1 MKITAVRSFIVHCPV
16 TSGQIA
22 DATYSVTHWGAPGAI
37 IETDAGI
44 TGYGY
49 TGTHGHLS
57 TDRLIAATIDEV
69 FAPVLVGEDPT
80 DGRRL
85 WNKMFFDPSSLWV
98 GRAGIITLAIS
109 ALDVALWDL
118 RSKAAGVPLWK
129 FLGGA
134 TTDPLEAYNTD
145 GGWLNFS
152 ETQLVDDTKRFV
164 EEEGFK
170 GVKIKV
176 GKDNPSEDIRRIE
189 AVRKAIG
196 DGVRFMVDANGK
208 LDLPRA
214 TALGSRL
221 KDYNIGWFEEP
232 MWFDD
237 LYGHTRLAELIETP
251 IALGEQ
257 LYRLEH
263 FRDFIAAGAVAV
275 VQPDALRLAG
285 ITEWLQVAELAQAH
299 RLPVV
304 AHVGDMAQIH
314 QHLAI
319 AHPSTNLLEY
329 IPWLREAMEYPVTV
343 KDGYFVTPD
352 APGASTTLRAD
363 ALERFGKK

>member
-49 TGTHGHLS
+49 TGTHGHLA
-57 TDRLIAATIDEV
+57 TDRLIASTIDEV

-85 WNKMFFDPSSLWV
+85 WNKMFLDPSSLWV
-98 GRAGIITLAIS
+98 GRAGIITLAIA

-118 RSKAAGVPLWK
+118 RSKHAEMPLWK

-134 TTDPLEAYNTD
+134 TSDPLEAYNTD
-145 GGWLNFS
+145 GGWLNF
-152 ETQLVDDTKRFV
+152 TQQQLVDDTKRFV
-164 EEEGFK
+164 EELGFK

-176 GKDNPSEDIRRIE
+176 GKDDPSEDLRRIE

-196 DGVRFMVDANGK
+196 DGIRFMVDANGK

-214 TALGSRL
+214 IALGSRL

-237 LYGHTRLAELIETP
+237 LYGHVRLAETIETP

-263 FRDFIAAGAVAV
+263 FRDFISAGAVTV

-285 ITEWLQVAELAQAH
+285 ITEWLQVADLAAAH

-314 QHLAI
+314 QHVAI
-319 AHPSTNLLEY
+319 SHPSTNLLEY

-343 KDGYFVTPD
+343 KDGYFVTPK
-352 APGASTTLRAD
+352 APGASTTLRKD